1 MKRRAF
7 LIGGNYQEPG
17 NSLSG
22 VGPDIAA
29 WKQYLMSPCGGSWAE
44 DEILDLSGDSK
55 DNIVS
60 MLQVGRTVDYSLV
73 CFSGHGYLTK
83 DRFGFNMTMTL
94 IDDVV
99 EMSERELN
107 PGSPWCMQ
115 IFDCCR
121 KDSENEKVACFD
133 EALNMSFQHN
143 TRTLFEN
150 ELLKCERGLVK
161 VFAAGE
167 GEGADDDRSF
177 SRVLMEVSRCMVGTC
192 QGGVLRIDEA
202 VRFAKTEMPPQ
213 QSPVYMGGR
222 RSRHF
227 PFAINTNLIY

>member
-83 DRFGFNMTMTL
+83 DRFGFNMTT
-94 IDDVV
+94 
-99 EMSERELN
+99 S
-107 PGSPWCMQ
+107 
-115 IFDCCR
+115 
-121 KDSENEKVACFD
+121 A
-133 EALNMSFQHN
+133 
-143 TRTLFEN
+143 
-150 ELLKCERGLVK
+150 
-161 VFAAGE
+161 
-167 GEGADDDRSF
+167 
-177 SRVLMEVSRCMVGTC
+177 
-192 QGGVLRIDEA
+192 
-202 VRFAKTEMPPQ
+202 
-213 QSPVYMGGR
+213 
-222 RSRHF
+222 
-227 PFAINTNLIY
+227 